1 MKTDGWVKRH
11 QQRLNQKTHPLCA
24 HRGIFAAV
32 IITLTTITQ
41 APLLAANM
49 SQDSAPSRSLF
60 KYNHRLC
67 TKDWGKD
74 ESQRWRSDWR
84 FCSGEQGENHP
95 SIYGFSEDFLMKPVT
110 QSPSGTLCLPARL
123 SMATCVCFAFVP
135 ALSLPL
141 FPSAWVELTCGL
153 LPLAHAPGR
162 NHTPVAHHLRV
173 FQFLYKMAALC
184 FSLLDRCR
192 LVSVNPSSV
201 YSCFSLQSSYSNHVN
216 ADYVLSL
223 LINWSLSFNCQISKF
238 LLSFWPDTAIV
249 LLVFNK

>member
-84 FCSGEQGENHP
+84 FCSGEQGETTLRFMALVKTSWWNQSLSHRQGP
-95 SIYGFSEDFLMKPVT
+95 CAYPLGSVWLHVFVLLLFLL
-110 QSPSGTLCLPARL
+110 SP
-123 SMATCVCFAFVP
+123 
-135 ALSLPL
+135 
-141 FPSAWVELTCGL
+141 
-153 LPLAHAPGR
+153 
-162 NHTPVAHHLRV
+162 
-173 FQFLYKMAALC
+173 
-184 FSLLDRCR
+184 
-192 LVSVNPSSV
+192 
-201 YSCFSLQSSYSNHVN
+201 
-216 ADYVLSL
+216 
-223 LINWSLSFNCQISKF
+223 SLSFPPPGWSSPVGSC
-238 LLSFWPDTAIV
+238 LWLTHLVAITH
-249 LLVFNK
+249 LWLIT